1 VKKSTQKPAKK
12 PASGTKKSVGSG
24 AAKSTGKKAPTKK
37 APAKKAP
44 AKKAPAKKAPTKN
57 APAKKAPAKKAP
69 AKKAPAKKAPAKTIP
84 AKKAQVKKSTPP
96 NKPKTTSKTT
106 ATAKKTAIKK
116 EKNTTP
122 KKVPPKKILPEKAT
136 AGSSTKKKGLLLRLF
151 VVLLVVAGGVAIYA
165 DAIITSKFDGKRW
178 SIPAKVYSRAL
189 ELFDGAELTV
199 DQLRRELQWL
209 NYRESFGE
217 IKRGSFRQRGEVF
230 EIASRG
236 FDFWDGRESAHYV
249 SLAIR
254 NNKVR
259 KLEVDGQR
267 NEVARLE
274 PVLIG
279 GIYPA
284 HNEDRVLVSF
294 DQVPP
299 NLVHALLAVEDR
311 DFYDHWGVSIRGIAR
326 ALWANVKNGAVKQGG
341 STLTQQLV
349 KNFYLTSERTL
360 TRKATEAAMSLLLEM
375 HYDKDD
381 ILEAYMN
388 EVYLGQSGK
397 RAIHGFGLAGLFYF
411 GLPLRELEVHQLALL
426 VGLVKGASW
435 YDPRRHPKR
444 AMDRRNQVLALMFE
458 QGYISADQKKRM
470 SARPL
475 DVIEKPMYEDEKY
488 PAFLDLVKRQLHR
501 DYHDEDLKSEGL
513 RVFTTLDPGVQESLE
528 RSFAD
533 TFASVDQQYG
543 QQVKGKQKTKLQGA
557 GIFTHSNT
565 GEVVAV
571 VGDRRPRYKGFN
583 RALNAY
589 RPVGSL
595 MKPAVYLSAIEQ
607 GYHLGSLLD
616 DNPVTVQLPAG
627 DEWTPH
633 NFDKQSHGI
642 LPLQVALSRSY
653 NQATV
658 RLAMDVGIDNILD
671 VAKRLGVK
679 KMLPSVPSISLG
691 AVSLSPYEVTEM
703 YQTIA
708 AGGFNTPLRT
718 IRFVLDNQ
726 GKPLQRY
733 EIDVEQRFD
742 PGDMFVLSSALQETI
757 AKGTGKRASKWLDP
771 SLALA
776 GKTGTSDDQ
785 RDSWFAGYSGNY
797 LGVVW
802 LGYDDNY
809 STPLTG
815 GTGALPVW
823 AKTLASLAVVPLDT
837 PKPGNVE
844 WVWLDAEEQARS
856 QSHCDKAIFIP
867 MVVDTIPE
875 KQARC
880 GQAGRVMNWF
890 NQWFD
895 D

>member
-1 VKKSTQKPAKK
+1 MARSSDKSTDKKTKPAKK
-12 PASGTKKSVGSG
+12 PAKKPVAGKKPAAKKPAAKKPVAKKAATKKPGVKKAGVKKTGTPKKTPGSKK
-24 AAKSTGKKAPTKK
+24 ATVTKTTAKTPGKKAPTKSSSR
-37 APAKKAP
+37 A
-44 AKKAPAKKAPTKN
+44 
-57 APAKKAPAKKAP
+57 
-69 AKKAPAKKAPAKTIP
+69 
-84 AKKAQVKKSTPP
+84 
-96 NKPKTTSKTT
+96 KPKAGSKAASKAAT
-106 ATAKKTAIKK
+106 TAKKSSTTAPKPK
-116 EKNTTP
+116 ASSP
-122 KKVPPKKILPEKAT
+122 KKPAT
-136 AGSSTKKKGLLLRLF
+136 KPTSKKKGLLLRLF
-151 VVLLVVAGGVAIYA
+151 IVFVVIAGGVIIYA

-189 ELFDGAELTV
+189 ELFDGAELSV

-209 NYRESFGE
+209 NYRENFGD
-217 IKRGSFRQRGEVF
+217 IKRGSFRQRGDSF
-230 EIASRG
+230 EISSRG
-236 FDFWDGRESAHYV
+236 FEFWDGRESAHYI
-249 SLAIR
+249 SLSIR
-254 NNKVR
+254 NNKIR
-259 KLEVDGQR
+259 RLEVDGQR
-267 NEVARLE
+267 NEVVRLE

-299 NLVHALLAVEDR
+299 KLVHALLAVEDR
-311 DFYDHWGVSIRGIAR
+311 DFYDHWGISIRGIAR
-326 ALWANVKNGAVKQGG
+326 ALWTNVKTGAVKQGG

-411 GLPLRELEVHQLALL
+411 GQPLRELEMHQLALL
-426 VGLVKGASW
+426 AGLVKGASW

-444 AMDRRNQVLALMFE
+444 ATGRRNQVLSLMFE
-458 QGYISADQKKRM
+458 QGYISEGENKRM

-513 RVFTTLDPGVQESLE
+513 RIFTTLDPGVQESLE
-528 RSFAD
+528 RSFSD
-533 TFASVDQQYG
+533 TFASIDQQFG
-543 QQVKGKQKTKLQGA
+543 KQVKGKHDAALQGA

-583 RALNAY
+583 RALDAY

-607 GYHLGSLLD
+607 GYHLGSMLD
-616 DNPVTVQLPAG
+616 DSPVTITLPAG
-627 DEWTPH
+627 KEWSPK
-633 NFDKQSHGI
+633 NFDKQSHGM

-679 KMLPSVPSISLG
+679 KTLPKVPSISLG

-726 GKPLQRY
+726 SRPLQRY

-742 PGDMFVLSSALQETI
+742 SGDMFVLSSALQETI
-757 AKGTGKRASKWLDP
+757 AKGTGKSALKWLDP
-771 SLALA
+771 SLTLA

-809 STPLTG
+809 PTPLTG

-823 AKTLASLAVVPLDT
+823 AKTLTSLAVVPLDT

-844 WVWLDAEEQARS
+844 WVWLDAEKQVRS

-875 KQARC
+875 QQAGC

>member
-1 VKKSTQKPAKK
+1 MARSSDKSTDKKTKPVKKPAKK
-12 PASGTKKSVGSG
+12 PAVGKKPAAKKPVTKKAVTKKPG
-24 AAKSTGKKAPTKK
+24 AKKAGVKKAGVKKTGVKKAETPKKTSSSKKATATKTTAKTPGKKAPTKSPSRAKPKVGSKTASKVATTPKK
-37 APAKKAP
+37 ASAKKVAAKKAP
-44 AKKAPAKKAPTKN
+44 
-57 APAKKAPAKKAP
+57 
-69 AKKAPAKKAPAKTIP
+69 
-84 AKKAQVKKSTPP
+84 
-96 NKPKTTSKTT
+96 
-106 ATAKKTAIKK
+106 
-116 EKNTTP
+116 P
-122 KKVPPKKILPEKAT
+122 KKLAT
-136 AGSSTKKKGLLLRLF
+136 KPTSKKKGLLLRLF
-151 VVLLVVAGGVAIYA
+151 IVFVVIVGGVVIYA

-189 ELFDGAELTV
+189 ELFDGAELSV

-209 NYRESFGE
+209 NYRESFGD
-217 IKRGSFRQRGEVF
+217 IKRGSFRQRGDSF
-230 EIASRG
+230 EISSRG

-249 SLAIR
+249 SLSIR
-254 NNKVR
+254 NNKIR
-259 KLEVDGQR
+259 RLEVDGQR
-267 NEVARLE
+267 NEVVRLE

-299 NLVHALLAVEDR
+299 KLVHALLAVEDR

-326 ALWANVKNGAVKQGG
+326 ALWTNVKTGAVKQGG

-411 GLPLRELEVHQLALL
+411 GQPLRELEMHQLALL

-444 AMDRRNQVLALMFE
+444 AMGRRNQVLSLMFE
-458 QGYISADQKKRM
+458 QGYISEDQKKRV
-470 SARPL
+470 SDRPL

-488 PAFLDLVKRQLHR
+488 PAFLDLVKRQLRR

-528 RSFAD
+528 RSFSD
-533 TFASVDQQYG
+533 TFSSIDQQYG
-543 QQVKGKQKTKLQGA
+543 KQVKGKHNAALQGA

-565 GEVVAV
+565 GEVVAI

-583 RALNAY
+583 RALDAY

-607 GYHLGSLLD
+607 GYHLGSMLD
-616 DNPVTVQLPAG
+616 DNPVTIPLPAG
-627 DEWTPH
+627 NEWAPK
-633 NFDKQSHGI
+633 NFDKQSHGM

-653 NQATV
+653 NQATA
-658 RLAMDVGIDNILD
+658 RLAMEVGIDNILD
-671 VAKRLGVK
+671 VTRRLGVK
-679 KMLPSVPSISLG
+679 KTLPSVPSISLG

-742 PGDMFVLSSALQETI
+742 SGDMFVLSSALQETI
-757 AKGTGKRASKWLDP
+757 AKGTGKSALKWLDP

-809 STPLTG
+809 PTPLTG

-823 AKTLASLAVVPLDT
+823 AKTLTSLAVVPLDT

-844 WVWLDAEEQARS
+844 WVWLDAEKQARS
-856 QSHCDKAIFIP
+856 QSHCDRAIFIP

-875 KQARC
+875 QQAGC